1 MARAKKPLPSL
12 EWLQPRLKLSRALS
26 LFSFAALLVLLLAWN
41 LLFAD
46 LHGARIGV
54 VLAIQLLPLVL
65 LAPGLVMGNARAH
78 AWACF
83 VVNIYFIQGV
93 LAAIDPHRAVF
104 GALEAVIS
112 FGLFCSAL
120 LYTRWR
126 FQYDRKLSGEA

>member
-12 EWLQPRLKLSRALS
+12 QWLQPRLKLSRALT
-26 LFSFAALLVLLLAWN
+26 LLSFIVLLALLLVWN
-41 LLFAD
+41 LVFAD

-54 VLAIQLLPLVL
+54 VLTIQLVPLAL
-65 LAPGLVMGNARAH
+65 LAPGLLMGNARAH

-93 LAAIDPHRAVF
+93 LAAIDPARALF
-104 GALEAVIS
+104 GVLEAVIS

-126 FQYDRKLSGEA
+126 FQYDRKLAGE